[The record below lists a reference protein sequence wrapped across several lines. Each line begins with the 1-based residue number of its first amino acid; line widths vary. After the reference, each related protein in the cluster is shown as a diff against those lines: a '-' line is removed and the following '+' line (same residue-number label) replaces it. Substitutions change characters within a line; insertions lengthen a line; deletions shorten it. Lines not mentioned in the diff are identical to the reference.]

1 MQLVVQA
8 AQEVLHA
15 QVLAGTKPTSSNVQY
30 VRIFPNNMV
39 GNKKRDK
46 YQKIRNNFNNL
57 KRSPK

>member
-30 VRIFPNNMV
+30 VRIFRNNMV
-39 GNKKRDK
+39 GNKRK
-46 YQKIRNNFNNL
+46 NG
-57 KRSPK
+57 